1 MLRRLCSET
10 SEILSE
16 QVLNDRAAL
25 EWISERLEHPALPP
39 SRRQGLLVL
48 HQERIQRLADC
59 LRALLAGEGL
69 EQPGVNPLLGNQ

>member
-48 HQERIQRLADC
+48 H
-59 LRALLAGEGL
+59 
-69 EQPGVNPLLGNQ
+69 